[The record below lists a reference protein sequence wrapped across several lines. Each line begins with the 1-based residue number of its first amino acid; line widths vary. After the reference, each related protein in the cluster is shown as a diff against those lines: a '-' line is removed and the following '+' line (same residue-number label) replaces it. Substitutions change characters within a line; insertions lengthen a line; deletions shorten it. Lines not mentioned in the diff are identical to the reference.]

1 MAIRILPSHLVD
13 QIAAGEVVERPASV
27 VKELVENAIDA
38 GATRIDVEIERGG
51 TGLIRVRDNGAGI
64 PADEL
69 ALALTRHATS
79 KIASLDDLAAVQ
91 SLGFRGEALPSI
103 AAVARLRLESRLRGA
118 VTAHEITASDGVPGP
133 VRPAALPEGT
143 LVEVRELFFNVPARR
158 RFLRTEAT
166 EALHVQRMV
175 ERLAL
180 SHFDVAL
187 RYLHNGREVLRV
199 AAATDEAGRR
209 ERLARVMGEEFAGGS
224 MPLDIASGP
233 LRLSGWISLP
243 TFSRAQPDLAMWF
256 VNGRAVRDRL
266 LMNAVKIGYR
276 DVLYGGRHP
285 AYVLSLEMDPREVDV
300 NAHPAKQEL
309 RFRES
314 RGIHDFIQRGI
325 ERQLAQ
331 TRPGMQRS
339 AVAGTLT
346 VPPGEPA
353 GFDFAPR
360 HAGLSG
366 GSPGTFPAPA
376 GAWAIR
382 DAMALPGAG
391 RTPDASHAGAGD
403 AAADRSRPLGTAI
416 AQLHGIYILAQDDAG
431 LVLVDMHAGH
441 ERVLYEKLKADHAAR
456 HADAQHLLEPVV
468 VTLPAAVID
477 RVLEER
483 EEWSRC
489 GFDLAQLAP
498 DRIAVRSVPALL
510 ARGDV
515 AGLVRDTALSVA
527 ADEGAHHVQGA
538 EHRLLATL
546 ACRGAVHAGRRLS
559 LPEMDALLRQME
571 DTERASQCNHGRPT
585 FTRVA
590 LSELDH
596 LFLRGR

>member
-1 MAIRILPSHLVD
+1 
-13 QIAAGEVVERPASV
+13 
-27 VKELVENAIDA
+27 
-38 GATRIDVEIERGG
+38 
-51 TGLIRVRDNGAGI
+51 
-64 PADEL
+64 
-69 ALALTRHATS
+69 
-79 KIASLDDLAAVQ
+79 
-91 SLGFRGEALPSI
+91 
-103 AAVARLRLESRLRGA
+103 
-118 VTAHEITASDGVPGP
+118 
-133 VRPAALPEGT
+133 
-143 LVEVRELFFNVPARR
+143 
-158 RFLRTEAT
+158 
-166 EALHVQRMV
+166 
-175 ERLAL
+175 
-180 SHFDVAL
+180 
-187 RYLHNGREVLRV
+187 
-199 AAATDEAGRR
+199 
-209 ERLARVMGEEFAGGS
+209 
-224 MPLDIASGP
+224 

-331 TRPGMQRS
+331 TRPGMQHS
-339 AVAGTLT
+339 AVAGTLSA
-346 VPPGEPA
+346 PPGAPA
-353 GFDFAPR
+353 TFDFATR
-360 HAGLSG
+360 DTGL
-366 GSPGTFPAPA
+366 PA

-382 DAMALPGAG
+382 DAMDL
-391 RTPDASHAGAGD
+391 REAGAMPHSPRTG
-403 AAADRSRPLGTAI
+403 ADVTADDRPRPLGTAI

-441 ERVLYEKLKADHAAR
+441 ERVLYEKLKSDHAAR
-456 HADAQHLLEPVV
+456 RADAQHLLEPVI
-468 VTLPAAVID
+468 VTLPAGVID

-489 GFDLAQLAP
+489 GFELEQIAP
-498 DRIAVRSVPALL
+498 DGVAVRSVPALL

-515 AGLVRDTALSVA
+515 AALVRDTALGVA
-527 ADEGAHHVQGA
+527 DDEGAHHVEGA
-538 EHRLLATL
+538 ENRLLATL

-559 LPEMDALLRQME
+559 LQEMDALLRQME

>member
-1 MAIRILPSHLVD
+1 MPIRVLPSHLID

-27 VKELVENAIDA
+27 VKELLENAIDA
-38 GATRIDVEIERGG
+38 GATRIEVEIEAGG
-51 TGLIRVRDNGAGI
+51 VGLVRVRDNGRGI
-64 PADEL
+64 PGPEL
-69 ALALTRHATS
+69 PLALTRHATS

-103 AAVARLRLESRLRGA
+103 ASVARLRVASREQGA
-118 VTAHEITASDGVPGP
+118 AASHEVLAEDGQIGP
-133 VRPAALPEGT
+133 VRPSALPEGT
-143 LVEVRELFFNVPARR
+143 LVEMRDLFFNVPARR

-166 EALHVQRMV
+166 EAMHVQRMV

-180 SHFDVAL
+180 SHFDVAI
-187 RYLHNGREVLRV
+187 RYLHNGRELLRV
-199 AAATDEAGRR
+199 APAEDEDSRR
-209 ERLARVMGEEFAGGS
+209 QRLARIMGEEFVAGC
-224 MPLDIASGP
+224 MPMEAGAGA

-243 TFSRAQPDLAMWF
+243 TFSRAQPDLAHWF

-285 AYVLSLEMDPREVDV
+285 AYVLWLSLDPREVDV

-314 RGIHDFIQRGI
+314 RGVHDFIQRGV

-331 TRPGMQRS
+331 TRPGMQHS
-339 AVAGTLT
+339 AVAG
-346 VPPGEPA
+346 
-353 GFDFAPR
+353 
-360 HAGLSG
+360 GLASG
-366 GSPGTFPAPA
+366 GAHGNGGMHAREFSFEARSP
-376 GAWAIR
+376 WAVR
-382 DAMALPGAG
+382 DALGAAV
-391 RTPDASHAGAGD
+391 PDPVAPQARSNAGD
-403 AAADRSRPLGTAI
+403 TSSPLPDLRPLGTPI
-416 AQLHGIYILAQDDAG
+416 AQLHGIYILAQDAAG

-441 ERVLYEKLKADHAAR
+441 ERVLYEKLKADHANRRAE
-456 HADAQHLLEPVV
+456 AQQLLEPVI
-468 VTLPAAVID
+468 VTLPAPLIE
-477 RVLEER
+477 RILEER

-489 GFDLAQLAP
+489 GFDLEQIAP

-510 ARGDV
+510 SGGDV
-515 AGLVRDTALSVA
+515 GALVRDAALSVA
-527 ADEGAHHVQGA
+527 DDEGTHHVEGA

-546 ACRGAVHAGRRLS
+546 ACRGAIHAGRRLT

-571 DTERASQCNHGRPT
+571 QTERASQCNHGRPT

-590 LSELDH
+590 LAELDH